1 MKKYSLNIAIWK
13 YFLLFSIII
22 LAFLWGFQVLF
33 LNQYYKFG
41 KINDVKKVAN
51 VITVY
56 QNSRNFSSVVNSASL
71 DRSVCVEVT
80 DGFLNTLY
88 TSAYVGKGCFTGK
101 EENLK
106 YKFDFISNQKDSSTY
121 ELINPQYNNE
131 TIVYAIKLTG
141 GRYAFINTS
150 IDPIDSTISIL
161 RGQLVFVSII
171 VLLLSFIISYF
182 ISSYISSPIVKMS
195 KTAKKLGQGE
205 FDVSFDSDT
214 KILELDEL
222 SSTLNYSK
230 NELKKTEELR
240 RDLMAN
246 VSHDLKTP
254 LTMIKAY
261 AEMGRD
267 LHKDN
272 KKKRDKDM
280 NTIIDEVDRLT
291 LLVNDITTLSKMQ
304 SNIDVLEIENF
315 NLIELI
321 TEILKRYE
329 VYSEL
334 DDYKFIFNYNKD
346 DIIINADKKKIE
358 QVIYNLINN
367 AINYT
372 GEDNSVT
379 INIIDRENDIIIEI
393 IDTGKGI
400 SENDIPYIWDRYYK
414 NKKEHKRNLVG
425 TGLGLSIVKNI
436 FLLHGYEY
444 GVNSKKNEGSTFY
457 FIIKK

>member
-33 LNQYYKFG
+33 LNQYYKYG
-41 KINDVKKVAN
+41 KINDVKKVAS

-106 YKFDFISNQKDSSTY
+106 YKFDFISNQKDASTY

-161 RGQLVFVSII
+161 RGQLIFVSII

-230 NELKKTEELR
+230 DELKKTEELR

-267 LHKDN
+267 LH
-272 KKKRDKDM
+272 R
-280 NTIIDEVDRLT
+280 ER
-291 LLVNDITTLSKMQ
+291 
-304 SNIDVLEIENF
+304 
-315 NLIELI
+315 
-321 TEILKRYE
+321 
-329 VYSEL
+329 
-334 DDYKFIFNYNKD
+334 
-346 DIIINADKKKIE
+346 KI
-358 QVIYNLINN
+358 
-367 AINYT
+367 
-372 GEDNSVT
+372 
-379 INIIDRENDIIIEI
+379 
-393 IDTGKGI
+393 
-400 SENDIPYIWDRYYK
+400 
-414 NKKEHKRNLVG
+414 
-425 TGLGLSIVKNI
+425 
-436 FLLHGYEY
+436 
-444 GVNSKKNEGSTFY
+444 
-457 FIIKK
+457 

>member
-33 LNQYYKFG
+33 LNQYYKYG
-41 KINDVKKVAN
+41 KINDVKKVAS

-106 YKFDFISNQKDSSTY
+106 YKFDFISNQKDASTY

-161 RGQLVFVSII
+161 RGQLIFVSII

-230 NELKKTEELR
+230 DELKKTEELR

-267 LHKDN
+267 LHRDN
-272 KKKRDKDM
+272 KKKREKDM

-304 SNIDVLEIENF
+304 SNIDVLEIESF

-321 TEILKRYE
+321 TDILKRYE

-379 INIIDRENDIIIEI
+379 INIIDRENDILIEI

-400 SENDIPYIWDRYYK
+400 NEKDIPYIWDRYYK

-425 TGLGLSIVKNI
+425 TGIGLSIVKNI

-444 GVNSKKNEGSTFY
+444 GVNSDDNGSIFY
-457 FIIKK
+457 FIITK

>member
-33 LNQYYKFG
+33 LNQYYKYG
-41 KINDVKKVAN
+41 KINDVKKVAS

-106 YKFDFISNQKDSSTY
+106 YKFDFISNQKDASTY

-161 RGQLVFVSII
+161 RGQLIFVSII

-230 NELKKTEELR
+230 DELKKTEELR

-267 LHKDN
+267 LHRDN
-272 KKKRDKDM
+272 KKKREKDM

-304 SNIDVLEIENF
+304 SNIDVLEIESF

-379 INIIDRENDIIIEI
+379 INIIDRENDILIEI

-400 SENDIPYIWDRYYK
+400 NEKDIPYIWDRYYK

-425 TGLGLSIVKNI
+425 TGIGLSIVKNI

-444 GVNSKKNEGSTFY
+444 GVNSDDNGSIFY
-457 FIIKK
+457 FIITK